1 MNICI
6 ALVTYNRLEYTKK
19 AIASLLQDTTEEFEL
34 FIWDNASSDGTVEYL
49 QEQVRDPRIVEV
61 ILSKDNI
68 GQVSA
73 TNAIWTK
80 TKAELL
86 GKMDN
91 DCLVTPG
98 WTRILSQAHREIPE
112 LGAVACWHFSPEDFN
127 YERAKHKIQ
136 TFGNHQILRHP
147 WTGGTGVLTK
157 KGFFEKLGPMQGT
170 GTTEYWLKIALAG
183 FINGF
188 YFPLVYMEHMDDM
201 LSEHC
206 RLHRMSYDEA
216 YKYMPAYQSGW
227 LKDIE
232 TYKRVR
238 KQNINNLLTDPFDP
252 KYYVGCRAKFRRA
265 FKKAK
270 KILFK

>member
-6 ALVTYNRLEYTKK
+6 ALITYNRLEYTKK
-19 AIASLLQDTTEEFEL
+19 TIVRLLEDKNEEFEL
-34 FIWDNASSDGTVEYL
+34 YIWDNASGDGTVEYL
-49 QEQVRDPRIVEV
+49 QEQVKDPRIVEIV
-61 ILSKDNI
+61 LSKENV
-68 GQVSA
+68 GQVNA
-73 TNAIWTK
+73 TNAIWSK
-80 TKAELL
+80 TKAEFL

-98 WTRILSQAHREIPE
+98 WTRTLSQAHKDIPE
-112 LGAVACWHFSPEDFN
+112 LGAVACWHFSSEDFD

-136 TFGNHQILRHP
+136 TFGQHQILRHP

-157 KGFFEKLGPMQGT
+157 KVIFENFGPIQGT

-201 LSEHC
+201 LSKHC
-206 RLHRMSYDEA
+206 RLHRMSYDDA
-216 YKYMPAYQSGW
+216 YRYMPAYQSGW
-227 LKDIE
+227 LKDFE

-238 KQNINNLLTDPFDP
+238 KQNINNLLTDPFGP

-265 FKKAK
+265 LEKAK
-270 KILFK
+270 RLLFK